1 MKKGNKEAVELSKYI
16 SEFLDGYAELYLTG
30 SVHTLKSYR
39 LALALYLEY
48 LEDEKNVHFKD
59 FSKKC
64 FENLFS
70 RTGSSGLRRFE
81 THQTALSTYG

>member
-48 LEDEKNVHFKD
+48 LEDEKNVHFRD

-64 FENLFS
+64 FEK
-70 RTGSSGLRRFE
+70 
-81 THQTALSTYG
+81 AL